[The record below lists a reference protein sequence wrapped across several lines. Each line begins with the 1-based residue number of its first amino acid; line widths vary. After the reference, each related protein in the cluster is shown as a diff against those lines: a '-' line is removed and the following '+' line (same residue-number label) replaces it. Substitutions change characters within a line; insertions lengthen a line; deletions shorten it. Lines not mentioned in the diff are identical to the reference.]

1 MKTFFLSHPASKY
14 LFLKVL
20 LMIFSASVI
29 AQQPYSST
37 EEVETPSHFWGLGLM
52 FNEGGLGGA
61 LEIPLAQK
69 VYLAGNAGLGSW
81 GYKIGAGITFYPEGV
96 PYKSG
101 YGLGFSHAT
110 GLAGFETELFV
121 EPNEQEQD
129 VTLDLLPANTI
140 NLMYS
145 YNIRLRTT
153 NKFVLYAGYALPIT
167 SKAFKVKTDGITLS
181 STSEQM
187 LQILQPG
194 GLILGFRFMFG
205 R

>member
-1 MKTFFLSHPASKY
+1 MKTIFLRHIILLHIILATAFLSCTMS
-14 LFLKVL
+14 LK
-20 LMIFSASVI
+20 

-37 EEVETPSHFWGLGLM
+37 EEIETPSHFWGLGIM

-96 PYKSG
+96 PYKSA
-101 YGLGFSHAT
+101 YSLGFSHAT

-121 EPNEQEQD
+121 EPDDQEKD

-153 NKFVLYAGYALPIT
+153 NKFVLYTGYAIPVT
-167 SKAFKVKTDGITLS
+167 SKAFKLKTDGITLS

-205 R
+205 K